1 MNLISNKLHRLYL
14 VVTLLLVIPDTF
26 YWYTLNDYS
35 NYQDAFTAI
44 TSSTGLTWL
53 IVSYLALF
61 FAIFAQN
68 LEMRAFLTVAAF
80 VTRIFF
86 LVWLTDI
93 WRSNEV
99 GFAQVIKNVF
109 VKTGEAPY
117 VEAFATVAL
126 IPMVLALIVQKTQ
139 VANLLTGLVN
149 FLKAPANKT
158 HQVVFYTASATI
170 YLFALITMVRSLLD
184 NYDLAASD
192 LPSGVSHS
200 LIWLVVLGVIQIA
213 LKLLILGLGLLAC
226 LWAWISWQADIKTV
240 LGHMKDFKLSEYLTR
255 KVASYLYT
263 FYFVFI
269 IGLAAVGIP
278 IYASTTYGIN
288 QDYAAFPMVALA
300 GVIVT
305 FLVILAIRLVFE
317 LAVAVVHIAENTK
330 GGLRK

>member
-14 VVTLLLVIPDTF
+14 VITLLLVIPDTF

-53 IVSYLALF
+53 IVSYLTLF

-99 GFAQVIKNVF
+99 GFTQVIKNVF

-149 FLKAPANKT
+149 FLKAPSNKT

-170 YLFALITMVRSLLD
+170 YLLALIGMVRSLLD

-192 LPSGVSHS
+192 LPSGVSQS

-213 LKLLILGLGLLAC
+213 LKLLILGFGLLAS
-226 LWAWISWQADIKTV
+226 LWAWICWQADIKTV

-305 FLVILAIRLVFE
+305 FLVILAIRIVFE
-317 LAVAVVHIAENTK
+317 LAVAVAHIAENTK

>member
-14 VVTLLLVIPDTF
+14 VITLLLVIPDTF

-99 GFAQVIKNVF
+99 GFTQVIKNVF

-149 FLKAPANKT
+149 FLKTPSNKT

-192 LPSGVSHS
+192 LPSGVSQS

>member
-14 VVTLLLVIPDTF
+14 VITLFLVIPDTF

-44 TSSTGLTWL
+44 TGSTGLTWL

-61 FAIFAQN
+61 FSIFAQN

-99 GFAQVIKNVF
+99 GFTQVLKNVF

-126 IPMVLALIVQKTQ
+126 ISMVLALIVQKTQ

-149 FLKAPANKT
+149 FLKAPTNKT

-170 YLFALITMVRSLLD
+170 YLLALIGMVRSLLD

-192 LPSGVSHS
+192 LPTGVSQS
-200 LIWLVVLGVIQIA
+200 LIWLVVLGVIQIS
-213 LKLLILGLGLLAC
+213 LKLLILGLGLLAS
-226 LWAWISWQADIKTV
+226 LWAWISWRADIKTV

-269 IGLAAVGIP
+269 IGLAAAGIP

-300 GVIVT
+300 GIIVT

>member
-14 VVTLLLVIPDTF
+14 VIALLLVFPDTF

-44 TSSTGLTWL
+44 TGSTGLTWL

-68 LEMRAFLTVAAF
+68 LEMRAFLTVVAF
-80 VTRIFF
+80 VTRVFF

-99 GFAQVIKNVF
+99 GFTQVIKNVF
-109 VKTGEAPY
+109 IKTGEAPY
-117 VEAFATVAL
+117 VEAFATIAL
-126 IPMVLALIVQKTQ
+126 IPMVLALIVQKTRI
-139 VANLLTGLVN
+139 ANLLTGLVN

-158 HQVVFYTASATI
+158 HQVVFYASSASF
-170 YLFALITMVRSLLD
+170 YFLALIAMVRSLLN

-192 LPSGVSHS
+192 LPSGVSQS

-213 LKLLILGLGLLAC
+213 LKLLILGLGLLAS
-226 LWAWISWQADIKTV
+226 LWAWISWQVDIKTV

>member
-14 VVTLLLVIPDTF
+14 VITLLLVIPDTF

-53 IVSYLALF
+53 IVSYLALS

-149 FLKAPANKT
+149 FLKAPSNKT
-158 HQVVFYTASATI
+158 HQIVFYTASATI
-170 YLFALITMVRSLLD
+170 YLLALIGMVRSLLD

-192 LPSGVSHS
+192 LPSGVSQS
-200 LIWLVVLGVIQIA
+200 LIWLVALGVIQIA
-213 LKLLILGLGLLAC
+213 LKLLILGFGLLAS

-288 QDYAAFPMVALA
+288 QDYSAFPMVALA

-305 FLVILAIRLVFE
+305 YLVILAIRLVFE

>member
-14 VVTLLLVIPDTF
+14 VITLLLVIPDTF

-68 LEMRAFLTVAAF
+68 LEMRAFLTVTAF

-99 GFAQVIKNVF
+99 GLTQVLKNVF

-149 FLKAPANKT
+149 FLKAPSNKT
-158 HQVVFYTASATI
+158 HQVVFYTALATI
-170 YLFALITMVRSLLD
+170 YLLALIGMVKSLLD
-184 NYDLAASD
+184 NYELAASD
-192 LPSGVSHS
+192 LPSVVTQS
-200 LIWLVVLGVIQIA
+200 LIWLGVLGVIQIA
-213 LKLLILGLGLLAC
+213 LKLLILGLGLLAS

-269 IGLAAVGIP
+269 IGLAAIGIP

-288 QDYAAFPMVALA
+288 QDYAAFPMVALV
-300 GVIVT
+300 GVIAT

>member
-14 VVTLLLVIPDTF
+14 VIALLLVIPDTF

-68 LEMRAFLTVAAF
+68 LEMRAFLTVVAF

-99 GFAQVIKNVF
+99 GFTQVIKNVF

-117 VEAFATVAL
+117 VEAFATIAL
-126 IPMVLALIVQKTQ
+126 IPMVLALIVQKTRI
-139 VANLLTGLVN
+139 ANLLTGLVN

-158 HQVVFYTASATI
+158 HQVVFYASSVAF
-170 YLFALITMVRSLLD
+170 YLLALIAMVRSLLD

-192 LPSGVSHS
+192 LPSGISQS
-200 LIWLVVLGVIQIA
+200 LIWLVVLGVVQIA
-213 LKLLILGLGLLAC
+213 LKLLILGLGLLAS

>member
-14 VVTLLLVIPDTF
+14 VITLLLVIPDTF

-149 FLKAPANKT
+149 FLKAPSNKT
-158 HQVVFYTASATI
+158 HQIVFYTASATI
-170 YLFALITMVRSLLD
+170 YLLALIGMVRSLLD

-192 LPSGVSHS
+192 LPSGVSQS
-200 LIWLVVLGVIQIA
+200 LIWLVALGVIQIA
-213 LKLLILGLGLLAC
+213 LKLLILGFGLLAS

-288 QDYAAFPMVALA
+288 QDYSAFPMVALA

-305 FLVILAIRLVFE
+305 YLVILAIRLVFE

>member
-14 VVTLLLVIPDTF
+14 VIALLLVIPDTF
-26 YWYTLNDYS
+26 YWYTLSDYT
-35 NYQDAFTAI
+35 NYQNTFTAI

-68 LEMRAFLTVAAF
+68 LEMRAFLTVFAF

-93 WRSNEV
+93 WRVNEV
-99 GFAQVIKNVF
+99 AIATLLKNVF
-109 VKTGEAPY
+109 IKTGEAPY

-126 IPMVLALIVQKTQ
+126 IPLVLAIIVQKTRI
-139 VANLLTGLVN
+139 ANLLTGLLN
-149 FLKAPANKT
+149 FLKAPANKI
-158 HQVVFYTASATI
+158 HQVVFYSISAAA
-170 YLFALITMVRSLLD
+170 YLLSLIVMSSSLLY
-184 NYDLAASD
+184 NYGLSSAE
-192 LPSGVSHS
+192 LPGGFQQS
-200 LIWLVVLGVIQIA
+200 LIWLIVLGVIQIA
-213 LKLLILGLGLLAC
+213 LKLLILGLGLLAS
-226 LWAWISWQADIKTV
+226 LWAWISWQADIKKV

-263 FYFVFI
+263 FYFVII
-269 IGLAAVGIP
+269 IGLAAIGIP
-278 IYASTTYGIN
+278 IYASTTYGVN

-300 GVIVT
+300 GVIIT

-317 LAVAVVHIAENTK
+317 LAVAVVHIAEK
-330 GGLRK
+330 SRRSE

>member
-14 VVTLLLVIPDTF
+14 VIALLLVIPDTF
-26 YWYTLNDYS
+26 YWYTLSDYT
-35 NYQDAFTAI
+35 NYQNTFTAI

-68 LEMRAFLTVAAF
+68 LEMRAFLTVVAF

-93 WRSNEV
+93 WRVNEV
-99 GFAQVIKNVF
+99 AIATLLKNVF
-109 VKTGEAPY
+109 IKTGEAPY

-126 IPMVLALIVQKTQ
+126 IPLVLAIIVQKTRI
-139 VANLLTGLVN
+139 ANLLTGLLN
-149 FLKAPANKT
+149 FLKAPANKI
-158 HQVVFYTASATI
+158 HQVVFYSISAAA
-170 YLFALITMVRSLLD
+170 YLLSLIVMARSLLD
-184 NYDLAASD
+184 NYDLASAE
-192 LPSGVSHS
+192 LPDGFQQS
-200 LIWLVVLGVIQIA
+200 LIWLILLGVIQIA
-213 LKLLILGLGLLAC
+213 LKLLILGLGLLAS
-226 LWAWISWQADIKTV
+226 LWAWITWRGDIQAV
-240 LGHMKDFKLSEYLTR
+240 LGHMKDFRLSEYLTR

-263 FYFVFI
+263 FYFIFI

-300 GVIVT
+300 GVIIT
-305 FLVILAIRLVFE
+305 FLVLLAIRLVFE
-317 LAVAVVHIAENTK
+317 LAVAVIHIAENTK
-330 GGLRK
+330 GGVKK

>member
-14 VVTLLLVIPDTF
+14 VITLLLVIPDTF

-117 VEAFATVAL
+117 VEAFATFAL

-149 FLKAPANKT
+149 FLKAPSNKT

-170 YLFALITMVRSLLD
+170 YLLALIGMVRSLLD

-192 LPSGVSHS
+192 LPSGVSQS

-317 LAVAVVHIAENTK
+317 LAVAIIRIAENCK
-330 GGLRK
+330 IV

>member
-1 MNLISNKLHRLYL
+1 MKLLSIKLHRLYL
-14 VVTLLLVIPDTF
+14 VIALLLVIPDTF

-35 NYQDAFTAI
+35 NYQDAFAAI
-44 TSSTGLTWL
+44 TGSTGLTWL

-61 FAIFAQN
+61 FAISAQN

-99 GFAQVIKNVF
+99 GFTQVIKNVF

-117 VEAFATVAL
+117 VETFATVAL

-158 HQVVFYTASATI
+158 HQVVYYSASATI
-170 YLFALITMVRSLLD
+170 YLLALIGMVISLLD
-184 NYDLAASD
+184 NYDLTASD
-192 LPSGVSHS
+192 LQSGVTQS
-200 LIWLVVLGVIQIA
+200 LIWLVILGIIQIA
-213 LKLLILGLGLLAC
+213 LKLLILGLGLLAS

-240 LGHMKDFKLSEYLTR
+240 LGHMKDFNLSEYLTR

-263 FYFVFI
+263 FYFVFV

-330 GGLRK
+330 GGLKK

>member
-14 VVTLLLVIPDTF
+14 VIALLLVIPDTF

-68 LEMRAFLTVAAF
+68 LEMRAFLTVVAF

-99 GFAQVIKNVF
+99 GFTQVIKNVF
-109 VKTGEAPY
+109 IKTGEAPY
-117 VEAFATVAL
+117 VEAFATIAL
-126 IPMVLALIVQKTQ
+126 IPMVLALIVQKTRI
-139 VANLLTGLVN
+139 ANLLTGLVN

-158 HQVVFYTASATI
+158 HQVVFYASSASF
-170 YLFALITMVRSLLD
+170 YLLALIAMVRSLLD

-192 LPSGVSHS
+192 LPSGVSQS
-200 LIWLVVLGVIQIA
+200 LIWLVVLGAIQIA
-213 LKLLILGLGLLAC
+213 LKLLILGLGLLAS

>member
-14 VVTLLLVIPDTF
+14 VIVLLLVIPDTF

-68 LEMRAFLTVAAF
+68 LEMRAFLTVVAF

-99 GFAQVIKNVF
+99 GFTQVIKNVF
-109 VKTGEAPY
+109 IKTGEAPY
-117 VEAFATVAL
+117 VEAFATIAL
-126 IPMVLALIVQKTQ
+126 IPMVLALIVQKTRI
-139 VANLLTGLVN
+139 ANLLTGLVN

-158 HQVVFYTASATI
+158 HQVVFYASSVAF
-170 YLFALITMVRSLLD
+170 YLLALIAMVRSLLD

-192 LPSGVSHS
+192 LPSGVSQS

-213 LKLLILGLGLLAC
+213 LKLLILGLGLLAS

-300 GVIVT
+300 GVIIT

-330 GGLRK
+330 SGSRK

>member
-14 VVTLLLVIPDTF
+14 VIALLLVIPDTF
-26 YWYTLNDYS
+26 YWYTLSDYT
-35 NYQDAFTAI
+35 NYQNTFTAI

-68 LEMRAFLTVAAF
+68 LEMRAFLTVVAF

-93 WRSNEV
+93 WRVNEV
-99 GFAQVIKNVF
+99 AIATLLKNVF
-109 VKTGEAPY
+109 IKTGEAPY

-126 IPMVLALIVQKTQ
+126 IPLVLAIIVQKTRI
-139 VANLLTGLVN
+139 ANLLTGLLN
-149 FLKAPANKT
+149 FLKAPANKI
-158 HQVVFYTASATI
+158 HQVVFYSISAAA
-170 YLFALITMVRSLLD
+170 YLLSLIVMARSLLD
-184 NYDLAASD
+184 NYDLASAE
-192 LPSGVSHS
+192 LPGGFQQS
-200 LIWLVVLGVIQIA
+200 LIWLILLGVIQIA
-213 LKLLILGLGLLAC
+213 LKLLILGLGLLAS
-226 LWAWISWQADIKTV
+226 LWAWITWRGDIQAV
-240 LGHMKDFKLSEYLTR
+240 LGHMKDFRLSEYLTR

-263 FYFVFI
+263 FYFIFI

-300 GVIVT
+300 GVIIT
-305 FLVILAIRLVFE
+305 FLVLLAIRLVFE
-317 LAVAVVHIAENTK
+317 LAVAVIHIAENTK
-330 GGLRK
+330 GGIRK

>member
-14 VVTLLLVIPDTF
+14 VITLLLVIPDTF

-99 GFAQVIKNVF
+99 GFTQVIKNVF
-109 VKTGEAPY
+109 IKTGEAPY
-117 VEAFATVAL
+117 VESFATIAL

-149 FLKAPANKT
+149 FLKAPSNKT

-170 YLFALITMVRSLLD
+170 YLLALIGMVRSLLD

-192 LPSGVSHS
+192 LPSGVSQS

-213 LKLLILGLGLLAC
+213 LKLLILGLGLLAS

>member
-14 VVTLLLVIPDTF
+14 VITLLLVIPDTF

-68 LEMRAFLTVAAF
+68 FEMRAFLTVAAF

-99 GFAQVIKNVF
+99 GFTQVIKNVF

-139 VANLLTGLVN
+139 IANLLTGLVN
-149 FLKAPANKT
+149 FLKAPSNKT
-158 HQVVFYTASATI
+158 HQIVFYTASATI
-170 YLFALITMVRSLLD
+170 YLLSLITMVRSLLD

-192 LPSGVSHS
+192 LPSGVTQS
-200 LIWLVVLGVIQIA
+200 LIWLVALGVIQIA
-213 LKLLILGLGLLAC
+213 LKLLILGLGLLAS

-330 GGLRK
+330 GGLRR

>member
-14 VVTLLLVIPDTF
+14 VIALLLVIPDTF
-26 YWYTLNDYS
+26 YWYTLSDYT
-35 NYQDAFTAI
+35 NYQNTFTAV

-68 LEMRAFLTVAAF
+68 LEMRAFLTVVAF

-93 WRSNEV
+93 WRVNEV
-99 GFAQVIKNVF
+99 AIATLLKNVF

-126 IPMVLALIVQKTQ
+126 FPLVLAIIVQKTRI
-139 VANLLTGLVN
+139 ANLLTGLLN
-149 FLKAPANKT
+149 FLKAPANKI
-158 HQVVFYTASATI
+158 HQVVFYSISAAAYLLSLIVMAS
-170 YLFALITMVRSLLD
+170 SLLD
-184 NYDLAASD
+184 NYELASAE
-192 LPSGVSHS
+192 LPDGFQQS
-200 LIWLVVLGVIQIA
+200 LIWLIVLGVIQIA
-213 LKLLILGLGLLAC
+213 LKLLILGLGLLAS
-226 LWAWISWQADIKTV
+226 LWAWITWRGDIQAV
-240 LGHMKDFKLSEYLTR
+240 LGHMKDFRLSEYLTR

-263 FYFVFI
+263 FYFIFI

-300 GVIVT
+300 GVIIT
-305 FLVILAIRLVFE
+305 FLVLLAIRLVFE
-317 LAVAVVHIAENTK
+317 LAVAVIHIAENTK
-330 GGLRK
+330 STLRR